1 MSKIYHITTKSEWQK
16 AIETGAYVAPSLNE
30 EGFIHCCDENQVDF
44 IKEKYYSNSIDLV
57 KLCIDIQKLASQYIF
72 EWSNSLEQTFPHVY
86 GPINIEAVE
95 VVEEV

>member
-16 AIETGAYVAPSLNE
+16 AIETGAYVAPALNE

-44 IKEKYYSNSIDLV
+44 IKEKYYSNSTNLV
-57 KLCIDIQKLASQYIF
+57 KLCIDTQKLASQYIF

>member
-16 AIETGAYVAPSLNE
+16 AMETGAYVAPALKE

-44 IKEKYYSNSIDLV
+44 IKEKYYSNGTDLV
-57 KLCIDIQKLASQYIF
+57 KLCINTQKLTSQYVF

-86 GPINIEAVE
+86 GPINVEAVE